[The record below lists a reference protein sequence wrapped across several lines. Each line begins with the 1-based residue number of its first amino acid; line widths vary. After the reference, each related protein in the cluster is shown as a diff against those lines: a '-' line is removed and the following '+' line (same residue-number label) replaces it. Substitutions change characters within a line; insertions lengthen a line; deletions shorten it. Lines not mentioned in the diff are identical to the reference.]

1 MNRMIGKQSVSF
13 TDPPYILGEASVC
26 GPKEADG
33 PLAGYF
39 DIVSED
45 PTFGK
50 DSWEEGESEMVKQ
63 AVELAIKKAGKEK
76 SDIRYLFAGDLLG
89 QLIATTFGV
98 KDMDI
103 PIFGLYG
110 ACSTCG
116 EGLSLAAMTVA
127 AGYADFAVSATRS
140 RVPCAVRGVQ
150 SFRQCGETVPVS
162 TGIRK
167 SASVVRDMDGNRK
180 RSICNRK

>member
-63 AVELAIKKAGKEK
+63 AVELAIKKAGKENLRCQGYGYTDLWFIW
-76 SDIRYLFAGDLLG
+76 SLFDL
-89 QLIATTFGV
+89 
-98 KDMDI
+98 
-103 PIFGLYG
+103 
-110 ACSTCG
+110 
-116 EGLSLAAMTVA
+116 
-127 AGYADFAVSATRS
+127 R
-140 RVPCAVRGVQ
+140 
-150 SFRQCGETVPVS
+150 
-162 TGIRK
+162 
-167 SASVVRDMDGNRK
+167 
-180 RSICNRK
+180 